1 MNILFISLIDFESI
15 EQRNIYTDLLRKLR
29 NDGHMLYIIS
39 PVERRQ
45 RRKTELYRN
54 NGCVILKQRIGN
66 IQKTNYLEKG
76 ISTLLLER
84 QMIWGIRKWFSDVHF
99 DLILYATPPITFQ
112 KVIEYVKKRDCATT
126 YLMLKDIWPQGLVDL
141 GVIKKTGITG
151 ILYCMFRKKEQKL
164 YCISDFIGCMSEA
177 NLQYLIKHN
186 PYIAA
191 QSVELCPNAIEPEF
205 FHEGYYKN
213 ESVLDKYDIP
223 KDKVLFIYG
232 GNLGKPQG
240 IGFFMKV
247 LKACKNDEVFFVI
260 VGNGT
265 EYEKT
270 KRYIKEHQLKNVRLL
285 QMLPR
290 EEYEEVLASCDVG
303 LLFLDARFTIPN
315 YPSRILS
322 YMDKAKPVLAAT
334 DSSSDIGDT
343 IEEGKFGYWCKS
355 GDVSGMLKYINRL
368 CKESLRADMGRNA
381 RSYLEQNFTADRVA
395 KIIEKHFG
403 E

>member
-1 MNILFISLIDFESI
+1 MNILFMSLIDFESI
-15 EQRNIYTDLLRKLR
+15 EQRNIYTDLLRELR

-39 PVERRQ
+39 PMERRK
-45 RRKTELYRN
+45 RRKTELYRTD
-54 NGCVILKQRIGN
+54 GCVILKQRIGN

-84 QMIWGIRKWFSDVHF
+84 QMIWGIRKYFSDVHF

-112 KVIEYVKKRDCATT
+112 KVIEYVKKRDHAMT

-141 GVIKKTGITG
+141 GVIRKTGITG
-151 ILYCMFRKKEQKL
+151 ILYRMFRKKEQNL
-164 YCISDFIGCMSEA
+164 YRISDFIGCMSEA
-177 NLQYLIKHN
+177 NIQYLIKYN
-186 PYIAA
+186 SGITT
-191 QSVELCPNAIEPEF
+191 QCVELCPNAIEPELLR
-205 FHEGYYKN
+205 EGYYKN

-223 KDKVLFIYG
+223 RDKVLFIYG

-240 IGFFMKV
+240 IGFLLQVME
-247 LKACKNDEVFFVI
+247 ACKNDEAFFVI

-270 KRYIKEHQLKNVRLL
+270 EQYIKGHQLKNVRLL
-285 QMLPR
+285 QMLPK

-303 LLFLDARFTIPN
+303 MLFLDVRFTIPN

-334 DSSSDIGDT
+334 DSSSDIGYT

-355 GDVSGMLKYINRL
+355 GDISGMLKHIDQL
-368 CKESLRADMGRNA
+368 CNKELRVDMGRNA
-381 RSYLEQNFTADRVA
+381 RSYLEQHFTADKVA
-395 KIIEKHFG
+395 KIIEKHFV